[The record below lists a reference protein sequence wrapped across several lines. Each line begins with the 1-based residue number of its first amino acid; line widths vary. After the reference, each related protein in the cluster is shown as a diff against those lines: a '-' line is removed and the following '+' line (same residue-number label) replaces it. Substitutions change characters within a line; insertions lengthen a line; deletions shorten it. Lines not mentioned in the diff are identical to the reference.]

1 MTHSWPALVS
11 KSSANSASK
20 PKLQCTSPM
29 SKCHLDSGFIET
41 KSISLYAW
49 YVVKVRVFLFTKIC
63 PRIQLF
69 HMKHFQEIA
78 WTWTSNWRGKW
89 TCKYLANPAVVLR
102 ETQGVVVSFWAVI
115 CQLSQ
120 NMAKLQYSTKSWGK
134 KTSIEFIELTYWVMI
149 WGKVSYIRKQLLSQA
164 PDQCH
169 CQGRVLACL
178 GSCVLRHKTQL
189 GCFKQTLK
197 ELCHTKEM
205 ESLRP

>member
-1 MTHSWPALVS
+1 MSSWFRVLWN
-11 KSSANSASK
+11 KIY
-20 PKLQCTSPM
+20 
-29 SKCHLDSGFIET
+29 F
-41 KSISLYAW
+41 SLYMICCESACI
-49 YVVKVRVFLFTKIC
+49 FLFTKIC

-69 HMKHFQEIA
+69 HMNHFQEIA

-89 TCKYLANPAVVLR
+89 TCKYLANPAVVVR

-149 WGKVSYIRKQLLSQA
+149 WGKVTSIRKQLLLQA